1 MHQLSFSSPQ
11 GYLDI
16 AEEDGKIVSLTWLNE
31 SDELHRDETALL
43 LECEKQIL
51 EYFHGK
57 RQGFDDIPLN
67 PKGTSFQK
75 NVWDALYR
83 IPYASLKTYGDIARE
98 VGSVARAVGGACGAN
113 PIPIIIPCHR
123 IIAGNKGLGGFS
135 GGKGTSSKL
144 ELLALEGVK
153 IFEENQPALPGL

>member
-1 MHQLSFSSPQ
+1 MYHLSFSSPQ

-16 AEEDGKIVSLTWLNE
+16 AEDDGKIVSLIWLDG
-31 SDELHRDETALL
+31 SDDLHRDETPLL
-43 LECEKQIL
+43 LECKKQIL
-51 EYFHGK
+51 EYFQGQ
-57 RQGFDDIPLN
+57 RQNFDKLPLN

-75 NVWDALYR
+75 NVWESLYH
-83 IPYASLKTYGDIARE
+83 IPYGELKTYGDIARE

-123 IIAGNKGLGGFS
+123 IIAENKGLGGFS

-153 IFEENQPALPGL
+153 IFEENQPSLPGL